1 MDVPI
6 SPSPRGCV
14 CPDLLFPRASV
25 MHRSAL
31 NLCWH
36 LAEGFILGQS
46 GLPTV
51 CAGSH
56 PQVGQV
62 RRTGDDLREQE
73 ESCLVLLLCSALGQQ
88 FPFVQQDPK
97 WL

>member
-25 MHRSAL
+25 MHWSAL
-31 NLCWH
+31 NPCWH
-36 LAEGFILGQS
+36 LAEGFILEQS

-51 CAGSH
+51 CAGSQ

-62 RRTGDDLREQE
+62 GRIRNDLKEQE
-73 ESCLVLLLCSALGQQ
+73 ECCPVLLLCPALGQQ